1 MTLERDAV
9 SIFVEA
15 LPVGGLVHS
24 DVYCEALQVARAVAA
39 GAREGLRVPEVRGV
53 SPTQIHLL
61 EHIKVPDAPTVTVT
75 RVVDLVTGPAGAEL
89 HIDGLPMRWYAR
101 RLDDDEGRMR
111 AYTYSHERMR
121 GAVAYTLD
129 GVDAGAPLPRLRVV
143 GSGKLEGLG
152 ADIGA
157 VIGSYESDY
166 VLDYRTS
173 TGSTVV
179 KSSSRYQPF
188 SPAAI
193 DQITLRDREGSVVLR
208 ARPGD
213 EANLDEG
220 IEQLVASGRPG
231 YVSIESTTDPTDESV
246 EISVELLGDARTP
259 RLLNWVRRD
268 IERWTEEW
276 KPGVVGEEFSPIL
289 VDSPTLPRVRGN
301 ASLDMAVATYY
312 LSARIDMAIW
322 LSGGSA
328 RIEIAGVPT

>member
-15 LPVGGLVHS
+15 VPVDGLVHS

-39 GAREGLRVPEVRGV
+39 GAREGLRVPEVRDV
-53 SPTQIHLL
+53 SPTQVHLL
-61 EHIKVPDAPTVTVT
+61 EHIKLPDAPTVTVT
-75 RVVDLVTGPAGAEL
+75 RVVDLVTGPAGPEM

-101 RLDDDEGRMR
+101 RLDDDDGRVR

-121 GAVAYTLD
+121 GAVTYTVD
-129 GVDAGAPLPRLRVV
+129 GIAADTPLPQLRIV

-152 ADIGA
+152 SDIGA

-173 TGSTVV
+173 TRSTVV
-179 KSSSRYQPF
+179 RSSSRYQPF

-193 DQITLRDREGSVVLR
+193 VQITLRNRNGSVELR
-208 ARPGD
+208 ARSGD
-213 EANLDEG
+213 DANLDEG
-220 IEQLVASGRPG
+220 MEQLVASGRPR
-231 YVSIESTTDPTDESV
+231 YVSVESTTDPTDKDV

-259 RLLNWVRRD
+259 RMLNWVRRD
-268 IERWTEEW
+268 IERWTEQW

-289 VDSPTLPRVRGN
+289 VDTPTLPRVRGN

-312 LSARIDMAIW
+312 LSARVDMAIW